1 MNSDELNWQ
10 DIKLFLAVA
19 ESGSFSAAARHL
31 KLGQPTLSRRIA
43 ELEQQLGQPLFSRF
57 SQGCELT
64 ALGQKLLPAA
74 KQMAIWSVET
84 MTQAQAPNKVEGRVR
99 ITAPP
104 GICFAFLPQVGQKL
118 KDTYPDIQLDVLSG
132 TNTFNLRRGEADIS
146 LRTEKPTDKDLVC
159 MASFYGDIKVY
170 VSEDVANSLSDDV
183 SIQDLNWVCWSED
196 YDHLLTNQLL
206 KREIT
211 NFKPAF
217 SSNDYN
223 VQLAACCAGLGALV
237 LPDGF
242 VKSPLVYGL
251 KALDI
256 DLSEVAAGELH
267 IVIHKRYQH
276 VERVMIVAELLK
288 THFNEIWPQ

>member
-10 DIKLFLAVA
+10 DIRLFLAVA

-43 ELEQQLGQPLFSRF
+43 ELEQQLGQPLFFRF

-118 KDTYPDIQLDVLSG
+118 KDKYPGIQLEVLSG
-132 TNTFNLRRGEADIS
+132 TNTFNLTRGEADIS
-146 LRTEKPTDKDLVC
+146 LRTEKPTDNDLIC
-159 MASFYGDIKVY
+159 MVSFYRGINVY
-170 VSEDVANSLSDDV
+170 VSEDVAESLSDDV
-183 SIQDLNWVCWSED
+183 TLQDLNWICWSEEYD
-196 YDHLLTNQLL
+196 YLQANQFL
-206 KREIT
+206 KKEIP
-211 NFKPAF
+211 NFSPAF
-217 SSNDYN
+217 SANDYN
-223 VQLAACCAGLGALV
+223 VQISACCAGLGALM
-237 LPDGF
+237 LPNF
-242 VKSPLVYGL
+242 FAKNPLINGL
-251 KALDI
+251 KSLDI
-256 DLSEVAAGELH
+256 DLGKLATGELH

-276 VERVMIVAELLK
+276 VERVVIVTELLK
-288 THFNEIWPQ
+288 TYFNDI